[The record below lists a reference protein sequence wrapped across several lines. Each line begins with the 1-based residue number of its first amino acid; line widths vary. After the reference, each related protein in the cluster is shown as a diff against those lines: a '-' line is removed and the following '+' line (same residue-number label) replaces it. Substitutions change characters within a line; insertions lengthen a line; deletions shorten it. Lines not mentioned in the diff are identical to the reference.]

1 MNRNERIKKR
11 SNDYK
16 ENGFIDCVKSDVNNL
31 FIKLTFI
38 VLFFTSE

>member
-1 MNRNERIKKR
+1 MVLTTVNAKD
-11 SNDYK
+11 SK
-16 ENGFIDCVKSDVNNL
+16 ENGFIDYVKSDVNNL